1 MNKVSNSSTC
11 SERWHAEVYA
21 QKLHTSV
28 IEYHNSLIYLSFNLL
43 ARIKHLKLLQA
54 VMLSDSLQR
63 ACGSYNHQGLTFQ
76 TSSFKKV
83 WSVFAAIYCAFDLP
97 HCCQRLHKAI
107 CCQEGL
113 GMTLSAINM
122 QLVLTD
128 LEVIL
133 LLFFWIILHPSA
145 ISYSTCIFNYYA
157 LLCILN

>member
-1 MNKVSNSSTC
+1 MHYNPNEWSINSSTC
-11 SERWHAEVYA
+11 SERWHAEIYA

-83 WSVFAAIYCAFDLP
+83 WSVS
-97 HCCQRLHKAI
+97 I
-107 CCQEGL
+107 C
-113 GMTLSAINM
+113 
-122 QLVLTD
+122 
-128 LEVIL
+128 
-133 LLFFWIILHPSA
+133 
-145 ISYSTCIFNYYA
+145 SY
-157 LLCILN
+157 LLCIWSPSLLPEPPQGHLLPGKTGNDPQCYKHATCFDRSWGYTTLVLLDHSSSFCHRL